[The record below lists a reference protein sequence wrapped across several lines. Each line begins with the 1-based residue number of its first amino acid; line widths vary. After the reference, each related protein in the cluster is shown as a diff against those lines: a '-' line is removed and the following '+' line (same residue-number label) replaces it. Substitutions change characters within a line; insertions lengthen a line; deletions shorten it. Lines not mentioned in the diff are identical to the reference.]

1 MFVSIVGRTELHKT
15 LVACFLSCQR
25 KEEVPNAT
33 RGLSCSVMTMLPTSE
48 CSVCIRVSVT
58 SDIKQ
63 YEVSEMNVDCKLL
76 TAVP

>member
-1 MFVSIVGRTELHKT
+1 MFVSIVGRTKLHKT

-33 RGLSCSVMTMLPTSE
+33 LSCSVMTMLPTSE
-48 CSVCIRVSVT
+48 CGVCIRVSVT